1 MLCFKYPPLLIPK
14 DPFWRWNRGLKFY
27 DLIQGSNGGKLER
40 LFMIWFCILRSCD
53 LPCVW
58 SPNWVWF
65 EMWGYKFQCLKFGWA
80 DMKCL
85 WEYFTFHTSSKRINW
100 RLNRTQNMMR
110 LETHS
115 IIIVYQSGAFYD
127 EEPTKIGVGRLGMG
141 QTTWV
146 EVKCKYCKRC
156 WEFPVWG

>member
-1 MLCFKYPPLLIPK
+1 MSKRFCFCRTLTCDRFLISTSVLYENETTIRCKMLCFKYPPLLIPK

-85 WEYFTFHTSSKRINW
+85 WEYFTFLYFLKKDK
-100 RLNRTQNMMR
+100 L
-110 LETHS
+110 
-115 IIIVYQSGAFYD
+115 
-127 EEPTKIGVGRLGMG
+127 K
-141 QTTWV
+141 V
-146 EVKCKYCKRC
+146 E
-156 WEFPVWG
+156 